1 MSPCSN
7 SNNYN
12 FTLKSYINNKWNTDV
27 YISNSSF
34 DFSKQNTISYQEQ
47 DISTIRMGF
56 NFSNSKVID
65 KMGAWL
71 DYSEGIGSSDY
82 SQYGIK
88 LILDLNLYKNLIM
101 NINLRHYYKNLN
113 VNTSSSDSDYQNSII
128 RASLSYKF

>member
-1 MSPCSN
+1 
-7 SNNYN
+7 
-12 FTLKSYINNKWNTDV
+12 
-27 YISNSSF
+27 
-34 DFSKQNTISYQEQ
+34 
-47 DISTIRMGF
+47 MGF

-113 VNTSSSDSDYQNSII
+113 VNTSSSDRSNSI
-128 RASLSYKF
+128 K